1 MNLTENEIE
10 ALAWLKKHPWYTVL
24 KKIEQEARTKVWDYI
39 LQANLS
45 DKKQLEIIKENQI
58 YVKARKDFLE
68 NIENHSAEIYEP
80 KL

>member
-1 MNLTENEIE
+1 MNLTEKEIE
-10 ALAWLKKHPWYTVL
+10 ALSWLKKHPWYTVL
-24 KKIEQEARTKVWDYI
+24 QKIEQEARNKVWDYI

-68 NIENHSAEIYEP
+68 NVENHTTEIYEP